1 MGNYLQVTHFFMS
14 EISRKETMFDKSD
27 NVKEEQKSLKSQET
41 PEDKNQK
48 ESDRVTHDFLK
59 KSNPDRAGDVF
70 AFASIQS
77 VNDSY
82 NELQNAPS
90 WQDNTIDQAA
100 KDGITAKYKELI
112 EGPNGFDAKVQ
123 GILEKYANQPEK
135 AKDLQEELFQAQKQF
150 TIDLGRVANEANG
163 IINGTP
169 ASKNAADAQQQAKE
183 RKVAEK
189 EQLRFTES
197 MQKMVEQA
205 KERELAARKAKE
217 MEGQVAERKNAAEQ
231 FPVEFP
237 GVKV

>member
-1 MGNYLQVTHFFMS
+1 MS
-14 EISRKETMFDKSD
+14 ETSRKETMFDKSD
-27 NVKEEQKSLKSQET
+27 NVKEEQKSLKSGET
-41 PEDKNQK
+41 PEEKQQQEADNVSRK
-48 ESDRVTHDFLK
+48 FLK
-59 KSNPDRAGDVF
+59 NSDPDRAGDTM

-77 VNDSY
+77 ASDSY

-100 KDGITAKYKELI
+100 KDGITAKYKGLV

-150 TIDLGRVANEANG
+150 AVDLGRVASEANG

-169 ASKNAADAQQQAKE
+169 ASKDAANKEQQARE
-183 RKVAEK
+183 RKIAEK
-189 EQLRFTES
+189 EQLRFAES
-197 MQKMVEQA
+197 MQKMIELTE
-205 KERELAARKAKE
+205 KKELAARKAKE
-217 MEGQVAERKNAAEQ
+217 MEGQVAEQNKAAEQ
-231 FPVEFP
+231 FPIEFP